1 MDDHFRPAT
10 PAGDHWSP
18 RMTLFARAAVAL
30 VLAAAVAGP
39 ASAQKAPAPKPATT
53 KPAAGAQVRL
63 ATDKAKV
70 SYLIGMDVG
79 KSIAPAGP
87 DIDMAALQRA
97 IRNGLDGGK
106 PLIAEAQVQAVT
118 QALIARVGA
127 RNGKA
132 PPGAPVPAVAK
143 DQVGYLVGADVGNRL
158 APIADEIDLAVL
170 MQGMR
175 ASLEGTKPL
184 MDEAEANA
192 VRTAFSERISAKM
205 QAQAAELGRRNTA
218 EGEAFLAK
226 HKLEKGVFTTPSGL
240 QYMVLRQGSGQRPG
254 PHDRVRVNYRGTL
267 LDGTEFDSSY
277 ARNAPAEFGLDQ
289 VIPGWTEGLG
299 LMPVGS
305 KYRFWIPANLAY
317 GEQGTPGGPVG
328 PNATLVFDVELLAIP
343 N

>member
-1 MDDHFRPAT
+1 
-10 PAGDHWSP
+10 
-18 RMTLFARAAVAL
+18 MTLFARAAVAL
-30 VLAAAVAGP
+30 VLAAAVVGP
-39 ASAQKAPAPKPATT
+39 ASAQKAPARKAPA
-53 KPAAGAQVRL
+53 KASAPAEVRL
-63 ATDKAKV
+63 DTDKAKV

-79 KSIAPAGP
+79 KSLAPAGP
-87 DIDMAALQRA
+87 DIDMASCQRA
-97 IRNGLDGGK
+97 IRNVFDGGK
-106 PLIAEAQVQAVT
+106 PLIDDDQALAVT

-132 PPGAPVPAVAK
+132 PPGAPVPEVAK
-143 DQVGYLVGADVGNRL
+143 DQVGYLVGADVGRRL

-175 ASLEGTKPL
+175 ASLEGAKPL
-184 MDEAEANA
+184 LDEAEANA
-192 VRTAFSERISAKM
+192 VRTAFSERISAKL

-277 ARNAPAEFGLDQ
+277 AKGAPVEFGLDQ

-305 KYRFWIPANLAY
+305 KYKLWIPANLAY

>member
-1 MDDHFRPAT
+1 
-10 PAGDHWSP
+10 
-18 RMTLFARAAVAL
+18 MTLFARAAVAL
-30 VLAAAVAGP
+30 VLAAAVVGP
-39 ASAQKAPAPKPATT
+39 ASAQKAPARKAPA
-53 KPAAGAQVRL
+53 KASAPAEVRL
-63 ATDKAKV
+63 DTDKAKV

-79 KSIAPAGP
+79 KSLAPAGP
-87 DIDMAALQRA
+87 DIDMAACQRA
-97 IRNGLDGGK
+97 IRNGFDGGK
-106 PLIAEAQVQAVT
+106 PLIADDKAQAVT

-132 PPGAPVPAVAK
+132 PPGAPVPDVAK
-143 DQVGYLVGADVGNRL
+143 DQVGYLVGADVGKRL

-175 ASLEGTKPL
+175 ASLEGAKPL
-184 MDEAEANA
+184 LDEAEANA
-192 VRTAFSERISAKM
+192 VRTAFSERISAKL

-277 ARNAPAEFGLDQ
+277 AKGAPVEFGLDQ

-305 KYRFWIPANLAY
+305 KYKLWIPANLAY

-328 PNATLVFDVELLAIP
+328 PNATLLFDVELLAIP

>member
-1 MDDHFRPAT
+1 
-10 PAGDHWSP
+10 
-18 RMTLFARAAVAL
+18 MTLFARAAVAL
-30 VLAAAVAGP
+30 VLAAAVVGP
-39 ASAQKAPAPKPATT
+39 AAAQKAPARKAPA
-53 KPAAGAQVRL
+53 KASAPAEVRL
-63 ATDKAKV
+63 DTDKAKV

-79 KSIAPAGP
+79 KSLAPAGP
-87 DIDMAALQRA
+87 DIDMAACQRA
-97 IRNGLDGGK
+97 IRNGFDGGK
-106 PLIAEAQVQAVT
+106 PLIADDQAQAVT

-132 PPGAPVPAVAK
+132 PPGAPVPEVAK
-143 DQVGYLVGADVGNRL
+143 DQVGYLVGADVGRRL

-175 ASLEGTKPL
+175 ASLEGAKPL
-184 MDEAEANA
+184 LDEAEANA
-192 VRTAFSERISAKM
+192 VRTAFSERISAKL

-240 QYMVLRQGSGQRPG
+240 QYRVLRQGSGQRPG

-277 ARNAPAEFGLDQ
+277 ANGAPVEFGLVQ

-305 KYRFWIPANLAY
+305 KYKLWIPANLAY

>member
-1 MDDHFRPAT
+1 
-10 PAGDHWSP
+10 
-18 RMTLFARAAVAL
+18 MTLFARAAVAL
-30 VLAAAVAGP
+30 VLAAAVVGP
-39 ASAQKAPAPKPATT
+39 ASAQKAPARKAPA
-53 KPAAGAQVRL
+53 KASAPAEVRL
-63 ATDKAKV
+63 DTDKAKV

-79 KSIAPAGP
+79 KSLAPAGP
-87 DIDMAALQRA
+87 DIDMAACQRA
-97 IRNGLDGGK
+97 IRNGFDGGK
-106 PLIAEAQVQAVT
+106 PLIADDQAQAVT

-132 PPGAPVPAVAK
+132 PPGAPVPEVAK
-143 DQVGYLVGADVGNRL
+143 DQVGYLVGADVGRRL

-175 ASLEGTKPL
+175 ASLEGAKPL
-184 MDEAEANA
+184 LDEAEANA
-192 VRTAFSERISAKM
+192 VRTAFSERISAKL

-277 ARNAPAEFGLDQ
+277 AKGAPVEFGLDQ

-305 KYRFWIPANLAY
+305 KYKLWIPANLAY

-328 PNATLVFDVELLAIP
+328 PNATLAFDVELLAIP